1 MLYVIAVMIL
11 IFDQITK
18 YLAVKHLKGKDVI
31 TIIDNMLEFS
41 YVENYGAA
49 FGILQNRKYFFIF
62 MTSLVIVAIFV
73 ILVNNYNYLNKP
85 MKVALAMLVG
95 GSLGNLIDRIRL
107 GYVIDFISVK
117 FGNSYNFPV
126 FNIADSFIVIATILI
141 VYMVIFNKYEVRRT
155 IWSL

>member
-1 MLYVIAVMIL
+1 LLYVIAVMIL

-155 IWSL
+155 I

>member
-1 MLYVIAVMIL
+1 MLYVIAVVIL
-11 IFDQITK
+11 IFDQVTK
-18 YLAVKHLKGKDVI
+18 YLAVKYLKNKAVI
-31 TIIDNMLEFS
+31 TILDNILEFS

-62 MTSLVIVAIFV
+62 MTSLVIIAIFV
-73 ILVNNYNYLNKP
+73 ILVNNYYYLNKP

-117 FGNSYNFPV
+117 FGDSYNFPV
-126 FNIADSFIVIATILI
+126 FNIADSFIVIATILV
-141 VYMVIFNKYEVRRT
+141 VYMVIFNKYEFRRS
-155 IWSL
+155 I

>member
-18 YLAVKHLKGKDVI
+18 YLAVKHLKGKAVI

-155 IWSL
+155 I

>member
-1 MLYVIAVMIL
+1 YVIAVMIL

-73 ILVNNYNYLNKP
+73 ILVNNYNYLNKT

-155 IWSL
+155 I